1 MTTTSQTVSIIVP
14 TYNRR
19 DLLAFSVD
27 SILKQTFP
35 VLEVIIVD
43 DGSTDGTSEEVEHRL
58 KHDPL
63 WRDRVRFIYQSNQ
76 GQSAANNAGI
86 SIARGNW
93 MGFNASDDIWL
104 PNKLEMQFRALEK
117 FGDDYGACFSDAW
130 FMNNPYMKH
139 TVFELSG
146 TKLNQLLGVV
156 QDSTR
161 LIGSGRH
168 PIWMQTA
175 LIRSEVV
182 RRIGGIDPA
191 LRYSEDHDFM
201 FRVSLQTRFCFVSIP
216 LVLIDR
222 APAESRHSG
231 GSRDW
236 HKEEFCL
243 SMEQYRF
250 EKQLKLS
257 EHLPHE
263 TMNLARR
270 QLSHVHKAWAS
281 WHIEHGD
288 YLQARRSLAA
298 SAAYGLS
305 PMMLVKWVGIRLTPS
320 FLRWAIARDRKKAV
334 RYDRS
339 SWHTDQTVAKI

>member
-1 MTTTSQTVSIIVP
+1 VTTSQTVSIIVP

-19 DLLAFSVD
+19 DVLAFSVD
-27 SILKQTFP
+27 SVLNQTFS

-43 DGSTDGTSEEVEHRL
+43 DGSTDGTKEEVEHRL

-63 WRDRVRFIYQSNQ
+63 WRDHVRFIYQSNQ

-86 SIARGNW
+86 SIARGDW
-93 MGFNASDDIWL
+93 LGFNASDDIWL

-117 FGDDYGACFSDAW
+117 FGDEYGACFSDAW
-130 FMNNPYMKH
+130 FMNNPYMKR

-146 TKLNQLLGVV
+146 TELNQIFGVV
-156 QDSTR
+156 RDPTR

-168 PIWMQTA
+168 PIWMQTT
-175 LIRSEVV
+175 LIRSEIV
-182 RRIGGIDPA
+182 RGVGGIDRA

-201 FRVSLQTRFCFVSIP
+201 FRVSLQTKFCFVSIP

-222 APAESRHSG
+222 SPAESRHSG
-231 GSRDW
+231 GSMDW

-257 EHLPHE
+257 EHLP
-263 TMNLARR
+263 TDTQRLARQ
-270 QLSHVHKAWAS
+270 QLVCVHKAWAS
-281 WHIEHGD
+281 WHIEQGD
-288 YLQARRSLAA
+288 YLRARQSLAV
-298 SAAYGLS
+298 AAEYGPSLTVF
-305 PMMLVKWVGIRLTPS
+305 LKWMGVRLAPS
-320 FLRWAIARDRKKAV
+320 LLRWAVARDRKKAV

-339 SWHTDQTVAKI
+339 SWRADQSIGTI